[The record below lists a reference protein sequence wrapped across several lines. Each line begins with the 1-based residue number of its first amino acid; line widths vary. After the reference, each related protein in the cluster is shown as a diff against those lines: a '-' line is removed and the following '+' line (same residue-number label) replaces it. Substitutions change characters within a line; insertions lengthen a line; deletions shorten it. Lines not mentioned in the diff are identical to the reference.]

1 MQAARVLNFEM
12 ETAALFTITGVYGL
26 RAGGVC
32 AVFANRVT
40 GKFGAGAGEMESAE
54 VATEAVK
61 ILSRMDK
68 TKRKKGKP
76 HWSPDMR

>member
-12 ETAALFTITGVYGL
+12 ETAALFTIAGVYGL

-40 GKFGAGAGEMESAE
+40 RKFSAGAGEMESAE

-61 ILSRMDK
+61 VLAKMDK
-68 TKRKKGKP
+68 AKQKSGKRY
-76 HWSPDMR
+76 